1 MVSWNITN
9 LKGKMIA
16 QIAGWMD
23 GGWIDGWMD
32 GSVDDT
38 VELPSDPP
46 RCGQTP
52 LNERHRL
59 ILACV

>member
-32 GSVDDT
+32 GWMDK
-38 VELPSDPP
+38 
-46 RCGQTP
+46 CGFR
-52 LNERHRL
+52 NG
-59 ILACV
+59 